1 MRVKTDTTKGKG
13 LERCQR
19 MKSECAVFLIATE
32 GEEMFAVRIAII
44 RKSAEIVARTDRKSV
59 DV

>member
-19 MKSECAVFLIATE
+19 MKSECVVFLIAIE
-32 GEEMFAVRIAII
+32 REEMFAVLIVAIV
-44 RKSAEIVARTDRKSV
+44 KSAEIVARIDQKSV

>member
-1 MRVKTDTTKGKG
+1 MKTDTTKGKG

-19 MKSECAVFLIATE
+19 MKSECVVFLIAIE
-32 GEEMFAVRIAII
+32 REEMFAVLIVAIV
-44 RKSAEIVARTDRKSV
+44 KSAEIVARIDQKSV